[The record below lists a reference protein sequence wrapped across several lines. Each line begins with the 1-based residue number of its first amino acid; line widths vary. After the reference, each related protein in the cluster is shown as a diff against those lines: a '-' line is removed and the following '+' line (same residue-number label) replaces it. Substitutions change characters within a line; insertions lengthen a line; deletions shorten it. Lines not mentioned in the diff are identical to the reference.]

1 RHRALPHGSQQ
12 PAQRALHDDGVDRL
26 PPRLSGKAELHPAL
40 TSDLCHVCAREP
52 RSAQTLRAN
61 ERSCFYCLVT
71 KGAQTREAV
80 LAEALDQASLRG
92 LNGLTIGTLADRIG
106 MSKSG
111 LFAHFRSKD
120 QLQVDTL
127 DHAAD
132 RFRTHVVLP
141 ALREPAGE
149 PRLRTLV
156 ERWLGWDGDADY
168 AAPGGCVCAAGAME
182 FDDLPESPVRDRI
195 VAHLGDLL
203 DSLATVYRSGVRAGA
218 FRDDVD
224 PEVFAR
230 ECYGIVLGHH
240 VTARLLRE
248 PRADERA
255 LAAFERLLASVR
267 TDTSGTSPTPDQEAS

>member
-1 RHRALPHGSQQ
+1 MSTRVASESAAGSS
-12 PAQRALHDDGVDRL
+12 PRRRISSRTSVSRIATPSSMPL
-26 PPRLSGKAELHPAL
+26 PPVAPHKLPMPCHGVQCGRRGCGRGPYASPRMLTHCAGGRPDLTQVLS
-40 TSDLCHVCAREP
+40 S
-52 RSAQTLRAN
+52 N
-61 ERSCFYCLVT
+61 ERSCFYCPVT

-156 ERWLGWDGDADY
+156 ERWLGWD
-168 AAPGGCVCAAGAME
+168 
-182 FDDLPESPVRDRI
+182 
-195 VAHLGDLL
+195 
-203 DSLATVYRSGVRAGA
+203 
-218 FRDDVD
+218 
-224 PEVFAR
+224 
-230 ECYGIVLGHH
+230 
-240 VTARLLRE
+240 
-248 PRADERA
+248 
-255 LAAFERLLASVR
+255 
-267 TDTSGTSPTPDQEAS
+267 

>member
-1 RHRALPHGSQQ
+1 M
-12 PAQRALHDDGVDRL
+12 
-26 PPRLSGKAELHPAL
+26 
-40 TSDLCHVCAREP
+40 
-52 RSAQTLRAN
+52 
-61 ERSCFYCLVT
+61 T

-127 DHAAD
+127 DHAAE

-168 AAPGGCVCAAGAME
+168 AAPGGCVFAAGAME

-248 PRADERA
+248 PRADEHA
-255 LAAFERLLASVR
+255 VAAFERLLASVR
-267 TDTSGTSPTPDQEAS
+267 TDTSGTSPTRDQEAS

>member
-1 RHRALPHGSQQ
+1 MSTRVASESAAGSS
-12 PAQRALHDDGVDRL
+12 PRRRISSRTSVSRIATPSSMPL
-26 PPRLSGKAELHPAL
+26 PPGRATQTTDAVPRGPVRAARLWTRPHASPRML
-40 TSDLCHVCAREP
+40 THCTGGRPDLTQV
-52 RSAQTLRAN
+52 SSSN
-61 ERSCFYCLVT
+61 ERSCLYCPVT

-80 LAEALDQASLRG
+80 LPEARDQASLRG

-127 DHAAD
+127 DHAAE

-168 AAPGGCVCAAGAME
+168 AAPGGCVFAAGAME
-182 FDDLPESPVRDRI
+182 FDD
-195 VAHLGDLL
+195 
-203 DSLATVYRSGVRAGA
+203 
-218 FRDDVD
+218 
-224 PEVFAR
+224 
-230 ECYGIVLGHH
+230 
-240 VTARLLRE
+240 
-248 PRADERA
+248 
-255 LAAFERLLASVR
+255 
-267 TDTSGTSPTPDQEAS
+267 